1 MAVYKLED
9 LARRAGVSPRTV
21 RYYVQRG
28 LVPAPAF
35 RGPDTAYGEEH
46 LAALLAVKR
55 LQEDFW
61 PLDAIAGA
69 IAGRSIDELHRIGE
83 GKLQPRRPSAPSAP
97 SEHAREAAPKRR
109 VSAREAARDSAREA
123 APAIARTKGERIEL
137 TRGLELWID
146 EAASDA
152 NADLVDEIVR
162 LAREL
167 RTKKESGR

>member
-1 MAVYKLED
+1 MAIAVYKLED

-83 GKLQPRRPSAPSAP
+83 GKLQPRRPGDPEPATKKRPSR
-97 SEHAREAAPKRR
+97 REAPERPATAPPM
-109 VSAREAARDSAREA
+109 ARS
-123 APAIARTKGERIEL
+123 KGERLEL
-137 TRGLELWID
+137 APGLELWID
-146 EAASDA
+146 EATSDETKA
-152 NADLVDEIVR
+152 LVDEIVR
-162 LAREL
+162 LAREQ
-167 RTKKESGR
+167 RTEKESGR

>member
-61 PLDAIAGA
+61 PLDAIAGVL
-69 IAGRSIDELHRIGE
+69 AGRSIDELHRIGE
-83 GKLQPRRPSAPSAP
+83 GTLQPRRPSAPNASEPEPAP
-97 SEHAREAAPKRR
+97 APKKRGSTREREAP
-109 VSAREAARDSAREA
+109 REE
-123 APAIARTKGERIEL
+123 PAIARSKGERVEL
-137 TRGLELWID
+137 APGLELWID
-146 EAASDA
+146 ETARDA
-152 NADLVDEIVR
+152 TKGLVDEIMR
-162 LAREL
+162 LAREQ

>member
-83 GKLQPRRPSAPSAP
+83 GKLQPRRPSAPG
-97 SEHAREAAPKRR
+97 EHEREPAVAPKRR
-109 VSAREAARDSAREA
+109 GAPRESAREAARDQPVITRS
-123 APAIARTKGERIEL
+123 KGERLEL
-137 TRGLELWID
+137 AEGLELWID
-146 EAASDA
+146 EATSAA
-152 NADLVDEIVR
+152 NRDLVDEIVR
-162 LAREL
+162 IAREL

>member
-46 LAALLAVKR
+46 LATLLAVKR

-83 GKLQPRRPSAPSAP
+83 GKLQPRRPGAQSAPNAPNAP
-97 SEHAREAAPKRR
+97 SEPEVTPKKRKAAKE
-109 VSAREAARDSAREA
+109 SAREEA
-123 APAIARTKGERIEL
+123 TPIARAKGERIEL
-137 TRGLELWID
+137 ARGLELWID
-146 EAASDA
+146 ETASDA
-152 NADLVDEIVR
+152 TKALVDEIMR
-162 LAREL
+162 LAREQ
-167 RTKKESGR
+167 RTHKESGR